1 MPKYAHFQSYFRRFC
16 SLSSNMS
23 LAASAWTY
31 LVFQVLPHSPQPAF
45 LTMPSPTPVLKA
57 AFLTFLL
64 HTSLKYIFNTE
75 IITHI
80 LFRMIVISDVST
92 TNTSIVSNDIN
103 HAGANITYIHKP
115 ILGSHSVVNCS
126 HHKHHGLE

>member
-1 MPKYAHFQSYFRRFC
+1 MPKSAHFQSYFWGFC

-23 LAASAWTY
+23 LAASAWTH
-31 LVFQVLPHSPQPAF
+31 LVLQVLPHPPQPAF
-45 LTMPSPTPVLKA
+45 LTMPSPAPVLKA
-57 AFLTFLL
+57 AFLIFLL

-80 LFRMIVISDVST
+80 LFGMIVISNIST

-103 HAGANITYIHKP
+103 HTGANITYIHKP
-115 ILGSHSVVNCS
+115 ILGSHSVVNCG